1 MSELTK
7 KSMNKIDV
15 RQKYINV
22 RKYIVSLIITHSNA
36 YLCSNSVEFSL
47 RVHQLFRHKFLCG
60 SNNKIADLRA
70 MFDFHKQTNT
80 SM

>member
-1 MSELTK
+1 
-7 KSMNKIDV
+7 MNKIDV

-36 YLCSNSVEFSL
+36 YLCSSLLEFSSKA
-47 RVHQLFRHKFLCG
+47 HQLSHRKYKCRN
-60 SNNKIADLRA
+60 NNKIADLQA
-70 MFDFHKQTNT
+70 MFDFHKQIDT